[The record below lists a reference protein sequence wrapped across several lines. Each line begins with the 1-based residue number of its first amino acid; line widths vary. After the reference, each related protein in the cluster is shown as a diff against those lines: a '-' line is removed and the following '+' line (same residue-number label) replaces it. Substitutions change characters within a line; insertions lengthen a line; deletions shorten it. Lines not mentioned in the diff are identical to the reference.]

1 LPFSSFIP
9 YEGAC
14 VLTAENVILTL
25 KLAVIAV
32 TLLFLGSLVALARG
46 NYRLHGRINLGFCVL
61 TLAALLGLEVVA
73 RLVDPDLF
81 KEYFDRTGAWEALY
95 LHLCFSVPS
104 ALVLPLML
112 YTGLRGLRT
121 AHLTLAVVFVM
132 FWTGTFITG
141 VFFLPH
147 TTGP

>member
-1 LPFSSFIP
+1 
-9 YEGAC
+9 

-25 KLAVIAV
+25 KIAVIAV
-32 TLLFLGSLVALARG
+32 TLLFLGALAALAGG
-46 NYRLHGRINLGFCVL
+46 NYRLHGRINLAFCVL

-81 KEYFDRTGAWEALY
+81 KEYFDRTGAWNALY
-95 LHLCFSVPS
+95 VHLCFSVPS

-121 AHLTLAVVFVM
+121 LHLALAVLFVVL
-132 FWTGTFITG
+132 WTGTFVTG

>member
-1 LPFSSFIP
+1 
-9 YEGAC
+9 

-25 KLAVIAV
+25 KVAVVAV
-32 TLLFLGSLVALARG
+32 TLLLLGSLVAVARG
-46 NYRLHGRINLGFCVL
+46 NYRLHGRINLVFSVL

-73 RLVDPDLF
+73 RLVNPDLF
-81 KEYFDRTGAWEALY
+81 KEHFNRTGAWDALY
-95 LHLCFSVPS
+95 VHLCFSVPS
-104 ALVLPLML
+104 ALVLPFML

-121 AHLTLAVVFVM
+121 IHLSLAVVFVIL
-132 FWTGTFITG
+132 WTGTFVTG